1 MYIGALAKRTGVSIK
16 AIRHYEEIGLIKT
29 PRRDGKY
36 RIYDESYVP
45 VLNMIKLA
53 KSLSFSL
60 SELQTIARAKTA
72 EGLLP
77 MALLQ
82 QTIEQKRT
90 AIEQEQQKL
99 ANVLSG
105 LAQLESQ
112 AQEHNNC
119 LLEKISIT
127 S

>member
-29 PRRDGKY
+29 PHRDGKY
-36 RIYDESYVP
+36 RTYDESYVP

-60 SELQTIARAKTA
+60 SELQTIAQAKTA

-82 QTIEQKRT
+82 QTIEQKRA
-90 AIEQEQQKL
+90 AIEKEQQKL
-99 ANVLSG
+99 ANVMRG
-105 LAQLESQ
+105 LAQLENQ